1 VIQSLRYDGF
11 LSATEGYIF
20 CSDNKILMVA
30 STSGGKFSSVLSPAD
45 EVEEIVVES
54 SSSSSGVGAMSGGC
68 GMNAMYFFVL

>member
-1 VIQSLRYDGF
+1 
-11 LSATEGYIF
+11 
-20 CSDNKILMVA
+20 MVA

-45 EVEEIVVES
+45 EVEEIVES